1 MPADPITKT
10 CPICWETFTAA
21 GRQARSHTYCS
32 TRCKRAAFDRRHR
45 GERVPDSRTASSP
58 PSAAAPAAPV
68 TIDRL
73 PQPAA
78 HRECPHCGGPI
89 TIVALLTTPE
99 AARPQP
105 PMAAPDGVI
114 PLRRC

>member
-21 GRQARSHTYCS
+21 GRNARNHTYCS
-32 TRCKRAAFDRRHR
+32 PRCKHAAFDRRHR
-45 GERVPDSRTASSP
+45 GERVPDARPTLA
-58 PSAAAPAAPV
+58 PSASTAPAA
-68 TIDRL
+68 IDRL

-99 AARPQP
+99 AARPQQ

-114 PLRRC
+114 PFRR

>member
-1 MPADPITKT
+1 MPADPVTKT
-10 CPICWETFTAA
+10 CPICWETFTAS
-21 GRQARSHTYCS
+21 GRQAHQQIYCS
-32 TRCKRAAFDRRHR
+32 IRCKRAAFDRRHR
-45 GERVPDSRTASSP
+45 GERVPDTRPATA
-58 PSAAAPAAPV
+58 PSTVSTAPTA
-68 TIDRL
+68 ISQL

-105 PMAAPDGVI
+105 PMAAPDEVI
-114 PLRRC
+114 PFRR

>member
-10 CPICWETFTAA
+10 CPICWETFTAS
-21 GRQARSHTYCS
+21 GRQAHHHIYCS
-32 TRCKRAAFDRRHR
+32 IRCKRAAFDRRHR
-45 GERVPDSRTASSP
+45 GERVPDARPALAPPTAN
-58 PSAAAPAAPV
+58 AAPV
-68 TIDRL
+68 SIDQL

-99 AARPQP
+99 AARPQQ

-114 PLRRC
+114 PFRR